1 MESYNSFIYL
11 WVDNLKNRFYI
22 GSHYGKIDDGYLF
35 GGIDIKYEYKLR
47 PNDFE
52 RMILSYHIV
61 NNPSEIRLIEKEYLI
76 RYDVENN
83 NNFYN
88 RTNESY
94 GGTHKNSIEKRLKDI
109 DENGLNA
116 FQRAS
121 KKMVETRKNK
131 NSYNSSKV
139 KEYQTKKSN
148 KSQFDEIKSKISNT
162 LKGSRWINKDD
173 KSLYIKSE
181 NYEEYLLN
189 GWAFGRI
196 YKRNKPS
203 KYFYEECLD
212 FIKEMNIKSSKEWYE
227 LSKLENS
234 IPRHPNRTFKE
245 IWVSWEH
252 FLGKEKMIK
261 SITYEECKSFAIKN
275 DINSQREWQQ
285 FSKLNKL
292 PFNPQIKYKK
302 EWISWYLFLDK
313 NKENN
318 YNGSN

>member
-61 NNPSEIRLIEKEYLI
+61 NNPSE
-76 RYDVENN
+76 
-83 NNFYN
+83 
-88 RTNESY
+88 
-94 GGTHKNSIEKRLKDI
+94 
-109 DENGLNA
+109 
-116 FQRAS
+116 
-121 KKMVETRKNK
+121 
-131 NSYNSSKV
+131 
-139 KEYQTKKSN
+139 
-148 KSQFDEIKSKISNT
+148 
-162 LKGSRWINKDD
+162 
-173 KSLYIKSE
+173 
-181 NYEEYLLN
+181 
-189 GWAFGRI
+189 
-196 YKRNKPS
+196 
-203 KYFYEECLD
+203 
-212 FIKEMNIKSSKEWYE
+212 
-227 LSKLENS
+227 